1 MPLQYAYMTLSSA
14 LLVQDL
20 THAKLVIK
28 IGPVLFLHGA
38 LPIVLDDQPVRFPT
52 PWIHPNKEYSQ
63 SGCESLTE
71 WIAALDD
78 FASTQVEAW
87 KEYGRCTDGK
97 SSGSTDGVWATEG
110 GYFNRSRAGKMFGA
124 LIQYGMG
131 TLPDC
136 TKTQSCV
143 YNSWMHDGLPRGD
156 MFDNDD
162 SMRKLYDLLEQE
174 GIQIILSGHQP
185 VGDAPWPIQI
195 STKTEEAK
203 AWILPCDTSFSGDTR
218 WTVLQGGESL
228 TTQIE
233 NKASCGRGEV
243 AFR

>member
-1 MPLQYAYMTLSSA
+1 M
-14 LLVQDL
+14 QDL
-20 THAKLVIK
+20 SHAKLVIK
-28 IGPVLFLHGA
+28 LGPVLFLHGA

-52 PWIHPNKEYSQ
+52 PWILENDDYSR

-71 WIAALDD
+71 WIGALND
-78 FASTQVEAW
+78 FASKQVEAW
-87 KEYGRCTDGK
+87 KAYGTEGK

-110 GYFNRSRAGKMFGA
+110 GYFNRSRAGKFGA

-131 TLPDC
+131 TLPDG

-162 SMRKLYDLLEQE
+162 SMRKLHELLEQE

-185 VGDAPWPIQI
+185 VGDMPWAVQI
-195 STKTEEAK
+195 STSTEKTK
-203 AWILPCDTSFSGDTR
+203 AWVLSCDTSFSGDTR
-218 WTVLQGGESL
+218 WTSIQGYQSS
-228 TTQIE
+228 TTQIDS
-233 NKASCGRGEV
+233 KASSGRGEV